1 MSRRTRRECDRD
13 RMRRLIL
20 DSARQLF
27 VREGFDNVSM
37 RRIAG
42 AIEYSP
48 AAIYRYFKSKREIL
62 STLRDEGFR
71 RFVVSQRLR
80 AQTCP
85 DPLERLR
92 AGGVAYVCFAL
103 AEPEYF
109 QLMFCTD
116 CSEVD
121 LEGDLAATSM
131 EAYALFRATVDEA
144 VGLGHFGDADTDSV
158 VFSVWA
164 GVHGLAHLINSGRV
178 GLLVDAPDMEALLGR
193 AMDFILRPGQG
204 GCGLSGQGQEG

>member
-1 MSRRTRRECDRD
+1 
-13 RMRRLIL
+13 MRRKIL

-48 AAIYRYFKSKREIL
+48 AALYRYFKSKREIL
-62 STLRDEGFR
+62 STLRDEGFQ
-71 RFVVSQRLR
+71 RFVARQRLR
-80 AQTCP
+80 AEAYQ

-92 AGGVAYVCFAL
+92 AGGVDYVRFAL
-103 AEPEYF
+103 DEPEYF

-131 EAYALFRATVDEA
+131 EAYALFRVSVDEV
-144 VGLGHFGDADTDSV
+144 VGLGHFGDADMDSV
-158 VFSVWA
+158 AFSVWA

-178 GLLVDAPDMEALLGR
+178 GLLADAPDMEALLGR
-193 AMDFILRPGQG
+193 AVDFMLRPGQG
-204 GCGLSGQGQEG
+204 GCGQSGQGQEG

>member
-1 MSRRTRRECDRD
+1 M
-13 RMRRLIL
+13 IL
-20 DSARQLF
+20 DAARQLF

-48 AAIYRYFKSKREIL
+48 AALYRYFKSKREIL
-62 STLRDEGFR
+62 STLRDEGFQ
-71 RFVVSQRLR
+71 RFVASQRLQ
-80 AQTCP
+80 AQAYP

-92 AGGVAYVCFAL
+92 IGGVEYVRFAL

-116 CSEVD
+116 CTEVD
-121 LEGDLAATSM
+121 LEGDIAAASM
-131 EAYALFRATVDEA
+131 EAYALFRASVDEA
-144 VGLGHFGDADTDSV
+144 VGLGHFGGADADSV
-158 VFSVWA
+158 AFSVWA

-178 GLLVDAPDMEALLGR
+178 SLLAGAPDMEALLER
-193 AMDFILRPGQG
+193 AVDFMLRPGQG
-204 GCGLSGQGQEG
+204 GCGQSGQGQEG